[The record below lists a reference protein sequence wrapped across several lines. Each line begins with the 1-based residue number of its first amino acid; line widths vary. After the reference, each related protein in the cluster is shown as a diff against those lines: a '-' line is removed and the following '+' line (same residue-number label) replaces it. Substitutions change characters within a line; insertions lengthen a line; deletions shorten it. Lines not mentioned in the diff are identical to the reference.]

1 MNNEQIQQMNNIL
14 KGLYSLKPNK
24 DKATVAKKSLQ
35 IKKDTKREQVFTFS
49 VFNSKTDRFD
59 TITVETNFLDD
70 FDNFGI
76 TVTHDTWLPEN
87 EGKIMY
93 GVFDSEGGTYDD
105 FEVYINLEDDFIIDY
120 IALVMEFTLDTLYG
134 KNGLINKYEYVID
147 ENGKLVE

>member
-1 MNNEQIQQMNNIL
+1 MNNKTII
-14 KGLYSLKPNK
+14 
-24 DKATVAKKSLQ
+24 DKNSLQ
-35 IKKDTKREQVFTFS
+35 IKKNTKREQVFTFS
-49 VFNSKTDRFD
+49 VLNPVTLMFD

-93 GVFDSEGGTYDD
+93 GVFDSDGGTYDD
-105 FEVYINLEDDFIIDY
+105 FEVYVNLEEDNNEEYIKVIEDFI
-120 IALVMEFTLDTLYG
+120 LTVLYG
-134 KNGLINKYEYVID
+134 DNGLISKYTYEID